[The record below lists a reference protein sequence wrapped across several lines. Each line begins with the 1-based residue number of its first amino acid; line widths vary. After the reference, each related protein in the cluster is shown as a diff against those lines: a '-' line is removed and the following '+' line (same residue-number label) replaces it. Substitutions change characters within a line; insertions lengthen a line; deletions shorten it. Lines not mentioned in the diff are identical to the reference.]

1 MNIFKKHTKLST
13 IILAS
18 LLSLSACSD
27 DDSNSVAPSTSEEHE
42 HHATD
47 EHSGSGETHSGAA
60 DEHSGHATESGDHK
74 SASSGLT
81 LGEENIKDG
90 IIFLQDTTIDGVLTV
105 NASTPGATVLK
116 NVKVTGNLL
125 IKRSG
130 RVDFSGSA
138 DVVHVGSSNTDVYA
152 FDDNAKVN
160 GHHFMGK
167 NNTFT
172 SKRFSDYQ
180 KVDWTEKAAHLST
193 GIHLA
198 YTVTGDEKGT
208 PVILI
213 HGLTD
218 GRVSWSQVAPALAKK
233 GYRVYVPELRGNGK
247 TDKPIEES
255 AYAVKEL
262 THDIAAFIDKLELKK
277 PHIVGHSFG
286 SFIAQ
291 ELAVSHADKIGSI
304 TLIGSAAAV
313 DKKNS
318 TVDWLVNGSGD
329 KSFDGVFAYDSI
341 QKLPETF
348 FEKWGENTN
357 PDEEFQAANLEHLKQ
372 VPYYAWKF
380 LVKNL
385 LKIDNSNRLS
395 SIKSDVQIIW
405 GTKDAIFDKKSQ
417 EALQDG
423 LSKAKKVVFR
433 EVKDADHNTHWGS
446 KAAVETVTDYID
458 NFIKGDK

>member
-1 MNIFKKHTKLST
+1 MEDSMYIFKNRTKLST

-18 LLSLSACSD
+18 ILSLSACSD

-42 HHATD
+42 HHATE
-47 EHSGSGETHSGAA
+47 EHSSAA
-60 DEHSGHATESGDHK
+60 DEHSHHATESGDHK
-74 SASSGLT
+74 SESSGLT
-81 LGEENIKDG
+81 LGDENIKDG
-90 IIFLQDTTIDGVLTV
+90 IIFLQDTTINGVLTV

-152 FDDNAKVN
+152 FEDNAKVN

-172 SKRFSDYQ
+172 TKRFSDYQ

-193 GIHLA
+193 GIHFA
-198 YTVTGDEKGT
+198 YTVTGDEKGA

-213 HGLTD
+213 HGLVD
-218 GRVSWSQVAPALAKK
+218 GRVSWSQVAPQLAKK

-255 AYAVKEL
+255 AYSIKEL
-262 THDIAAFIDKLELKK
+262 AKDIAAFIDKLELNK

-286 SFIAQ
+286 SFVAQ
-291 ELAVSHADKIGSI
+291 ELSISYADKIGSI
-304 TLIGSAAAV
+304 TLIGSAASV
-313 DKKNS
+313 DKKNA
-318 TVDWLVNGSGD
+318 TIDWLLNGTDD
-329 KSFDGVFAYDSI
+329 KLFDGVYAYDST
-341 QKLPETF
+341 QKLPDTF
-348 FEKWGENTN
+348 YEKWGNSTN
-357 PDEEFQAANLEHLKQ
+357 PDKDFQTAHLEHLHQ

-380 LVKNL
+380 LVKNFVAV
-385 LKIDNSNRLS
+385 DNAKRLS
-395 SIKSDVQIIW
+395 SISSNVQIIW
-405 GTKDAIFDKKSQ
+405 GSKDAIFDKKSQ
-417 EALQDG
+417 ETLQKG
-423 LSKAKKVVFR
+423 LDKAISIEFH
-433 EVKDADHNTHWGS
+433 EIKDADHNTHLGS

-458 NFIKGDK
+458 NFIKGVK

>member
-1 MNIFKKHTKLST
+1 MNIFKKNTKLST

-42 HHATD
+42 HHATE

-313 DKKNS
+313 EKKNS

-417 EALQDG
+417 EALRDG

>member
-1 MNIFKKHTKLST
+1 MNIFKNRTKLST

-18 LLSLSACSD
+18 ILSLSACSD

-42 HHATD
+42 HHAT
-47 EHSGSGETHSGAA
+47 
-60 DEHSGHATESGDHK
+60 ESGDHK

-81 LGEENIKDG
+81 LGDENIKDG
-90 IIFLQDTTIDGVLTV
+90 IIFLQDTTINGVLTV
-105 NASTPGATVLK
+105 NTSTPGATVLK

-125 IKRSG
+125 IKRAG

-152 FDDNAKVN
+152 FEDNAKVN

-172 SKRFSDYQ
+172 TKRFSDYQ
-180 KVDWTEKAAHLST
+180 EVDWTEKAAHLST

-255 AYAVKEL
+255 AYALKEL
-262 THDIAAFIDKLELKK
+262 TNDIAAFIDKLGLKK
-277 PHIVGHSFG
+277 PHIVGHSLGAFV
-286 SFIAQ
+286 AQ
-291 ELAVSHADKIGSI
+291 ELSILHADKIASI
-304 TLIGSAAAV
+304 TLIGSGAAV
-313 DKKNS
+313 DETNA
-318 TVDWLVNGSGD
+318 TIDWLVNGTGD
-329 KSFDGVFAYDSI
+329 KNFDGIFAYDST
-341 QKLPETF
+341 QKLPESF
-348 FEKWGENTN
+348 IEKWGENTN
-357 PDEEFQAANLEHLKQ
+357 SDEEFQAANLEHLKQ

-380 LVKNL
+380 LVRNL

-417 EALQDG
+417 ETLQKG
-423 LSKAKKVVFR
+423 LNKAKSIEFH
-433 EVKDADHNTHWGS
+433 EIKDADHNTHWGS

>member
-1 MNIFKKHTKLST
+1 MNIFKNRTKLST

-18 LLSLSACSD
+18 ILSLSACSEN
-27 DDSNSVAPSTSEEHE
+27 DSNSVAATSEDHE
-42 HHATD
+42 NHSTE

-60 DEHSGHATESGDHK
+60 DDHSGHATESSDHK

-81 LGEENIKDG
+81 LGDENIKDG
-90 IIFLQDTTIDGVLTV
+90 IIFLQDTTIEGVLTV
-105 NASTPGATVLK
+105 NTSTPGATVLK

-125 IKRSG
+125 IKRAG

-152 FDDNAKVN
+152 FEDNAKVN

-172 SKRFSDYQ
+172 TKRFSDYQ
-180 KVDWTEKAAHLST
+180 EVDWTEKAAHLST

-198 YTVTGDEKGT
+198 YTVSGDEKGS

-255 AYAVKEL
+255 AYALKEL
-262 THDIAAFIDKLELKK
+262 TNDIAAFIDKLELKK
-277 PHIVGHSFG
+277 PHIVGHSLGAFV
-286 SFIAQ
+286 AQ
-291 ELAVSHADKIGSI
+291 ELSILHADKIASI
-304 TLIGSAAAV
+304 TLIGSGAAV
-313 DKKNS
+313 DETNA
-318 TVDWLVNGSGD
+318 TIDWLVNGTGD
-329 KSFDGVFAYDSI
+329 KNFDGIFAYDST
-341 QKLPETF
+341 QKLPESF
-348 FEKWGENTN
+348 IEKWGNSTN
-357 PDEEFQAANLEHLKQ
+357 PDKDFQTAHLEHLHQ

-380 LVKNL
+380 LVKNFVAV
-385 LKIDNSNRLS
+385 DNAKRLS

>member
-1 MNIFKKHTKLST
+1 MNIFKNRTKLLT

-18 LLSLSACSD
+18 ILSLSACSE
-27 DDSNSVAPSTSEEHE
+27 DDSNSVAASSEDHENHSTE
-42 HHATD
+42 
-47 EHSGSGETHSGAA
+47 EHSGSTG
-60 DEHSGHATESGDHK
+60 EHSHHATESSDQK
-74 SASSGLT
+74 SESKGLT
-81 LGEENIKDG
+81 LGDENIKDG
-90 IIFLQDTTIDGVLTV
+90 IIFLQDTTINGVLTV
-105 NASTPGATVLK
+105 NTSTPGATVLK

-125 IKRSG
+125 IKRAG

-152 FDDNAKVN
+152 FDDVALVN

-172 SKRFSDYQ
+172 TKRFSDYQ
-180 KVDWTEKAAHLST
+180 EVDWTEKAAHLST
-193 GIHLA
+193 GIHLS

-208 PVILI
+208 PVVLI
-213 HGLTD
+213 HGLAD

-255 AYAVKEL
+255 AYSIKEL
-262 THDIAAFIDKLELKK
+262 AKDIAAFIDKLELNK

-286 SFIAQ
+286 SFVAQ
-291 ELAVSHADKIGSI
+291 ELSISYADKIGSI
-304 TLIGSAAAV
+304 TLIGSAASV
-313 DKKNS
+313 DKKNA
-318 TVDWLVNGSGD
+318 TIDWLLNGTDD
-329 KSFDGVFAYDSI
+329 KLFDGVYAYDST
-341 QKLPETF
+341 QKLPDTF
-348 FEKWGENTN
+348 YEKWGNSTN
-357 PDEEFQAANLEHLKQ
+357 PDKDFQTAHLEHLHQ

-380 LVKNL
+380 LVKNFVAV
-385 LKIDNSNRLS
+385 DNAKRLS
-395 SIKSDVQIIW
+395 SIISDVQIIW

-417 EALQDG
+417 DALQDG

-458 NFIKGDK
+458 SFIKEQK

>member
-1 MNIFKKHTKLST
+1 MNIFKNRTKLST

-18 LLSLSACSD
+18 ILSLSACSD
-27 DDSNSVAPSTSEEHE
+27 DDSNSVAASSEDHENHSTE
-42 HHATD
+42 
-47 EHSGSGETHSGAA
+47 EHSGSSETHSGAA

-81 LGEENIKDG
+81 LGDENIKDG
-90 IIFLQDTTIDGVLTV
+90 IIFLQDTTINGVLTV
-105 NASTPGATVLK
+105 NTSTPGATVLK

-152 FDDNAKVN
+152 FEDNAKVN

-172 SKRFSDYQ
+172 TKRFSDYQ
-180 KVDWTEKAAHLST
+180 EVDWTEKAVHLST

-255 AYAVKEL
+255 AYALKEL
-262 THDIAAFIDKLELKK
+262 TNDIAAFIDKLELKK
-277 PHIVGHSFG
+277 PHIVGHSLGAFV
-286 SFIAQ
+286 AQ
-291 ELAVSHADKIGSI
+291 ELSILHADKIASI
-304 TLIGSAAAV
+304 TLIGSGAAV
-313 DKKNS
+313 DETNA
-318 TVDWLVNGSGD
+318 TIDWLVNGTGD
-329 KSFDGVFAYDSI
+329 KNFDGIFAYDST
-341 QKLPETF
+341 QKLPDTF
-348 FEKWGENTN
+348 YEKWGNSTN
-357 PDEEFQAANLEHLKQ
+357 PDKDFQTAHLEHLHQ

-380 LVKNL
+380 LVRNL

-395 SIKSDVQIIW
+395 SITSDVQIIW

-417 EALQDG
+417 ETLQKGLNKAKSIEFCRNGDG
-423 LSKAKKVVFR
+423 LYRQLYQGRQVIINYG
-433 EVKDADHNTHWGS
+433 E
-446 KAAVETVTDYID
+446 EYL
-458 NFIKGDK
+458 

>member
-1 MNIFKKHTKLST
+1 MNIFKKNTKLST

-18 LLSLSACSD
+18 ILSLSACSD

-47 EHSGSGETHSGAA
+47 EHSGSGEMHSGAA

-74 SASSGLT
+74 SASSGLI
-81 LGEENIKDG
+81 LGDENIKDG
-90 IIFLQDTTIDGVLTV
+90 IIFLQDTTIEGVLTV
-105 NASTPGATVLK
+105 NTSTPGATVLK

-152 FDDNAKVN
+152 FEDNAKVN

-172 SKRFSDYQ
+172 TKRFSDYQ
-180 KVDWTEKAAHLST
+180 EVDWTEKAAHLST
-193 GIHLA
+193 GIHLF
-198 YTVTGDEKGT
+198 YTVSGDEKGA

-213 HGLTD
+213 HGLVD
-218 GRVSWSQVAPALAKK
+218 GRVSWSQVAPQLAKK

-255 AYAVKEL
+255 AYSIKEL
-262 THDIAAFIDKLELKK
+262 AKDIAAFIDKLELNK

-286 SFIAQ
+286 SFVAQ
-291 ELAVSHADKIGSI
+291 ELSISYADKIGSI
-304 TLIGSAAAV
+304 TLIGSAASV
-313 DKKNS
+313 DKKNA
-318 TVDWLVNGSGD
+318 TIDWLVNGTGD
-329 KSFDGVFAYDSI
+329 KNFDGIFAYDST
-341 QKLPETF
+341 QKLPESF
-348 FEKWGENTN
+348 IEKWGENTN
-357 PDEEFQAANLEHLKQ
+357 SDEEFQAANLEHLKQ

-395 SIKSDVQIIW
+395 SITSDVQIIW
-405 GTKDAIFDKKSQ
+405 GAKDAIFDKKSQ
-417 EALQDG
+417 EALRDG

>member
-1 MNIFKKHTKLST
+1 MNIFKKRTKLST

-152 FDDNAKVN
+152 FEDNAKVN

-417 EALQDG
+417 EALRDG

>member
-1 MNIFKKHTKLST
+1 MNIFKNRTKLST

-42 HHATD
+42 HHATE

-81 LGEENIKDG
+81 LGDENIKDG
-90 IIFLQDTTIDGVLTV
+90 IIFLQDTTINGVLTV
-105 NASTPGATVLK
+105 NTSTPGATVLK

-125 IKRSG
+125 IKRAG

-152 FDDNAKVN
+152 FEDNAKVN

-172 SKRFSDYQ
+172 TKRFSDYQ
-180 KVDWTEKAAHLST
+180 EVDWTENAAHLST

-255 AYAVKEL
+255 AYSIKEL
-262 THDIAAFIDKLELKK
+262 ANDIAAFIDKLELKK
-277 PHIVGHSFG
+277 PHIVGHSLGAFV
-286 SFIAQ
+286 AQ
-291 ELAVSHADKIGSI
+291 ELSILHADKIGSI
-304 TLIGSAAAV
+304 TLIGSAASV
-313 DKKNS
+313 DKKNA
-318 TVDWLVNGSGD
+318 TIDWLLNGTDD
-329 KSFDGVFAYDSI
+329 KLFDGVYAYDST
-341 QKLPETF
+341 QKLPDTF
-348 FEKWGENTN
+348 YEKWGNSMN
-357 PDEEFQAANLEHLKQ
+357 PDKDFQTAHLEHLHQ

-380 LVKNL
+380 LVKNFVAV
-385 LKIDNSNRLS
+385 DNAKRLS

>member
-1 MNIFKKHTKLST
+1 MYIFKNRTKLST

-18 LLSLSACSD
+18 ILSLSACSD

-42 HHATD
+42 HHATE
-47 EHSGSGETHSGAA
+47 EHSSAA
-60 DEHSGHATESGDHK
+60 DEHSHHATESGDHK
-74 SASSGLT
+74 SESSGLT
-81 LGEENIKDG
+81 LGDENIKDG
-90 IIFLQDTTIDGVLTV
+90 IIFLQDTTINGVLTV

-152 FDDNAKVN
+152 FEDNAKVN

-172 SKRFSDYQ
+172 TKRFSDYQ

-193 GIHLA
+193 GIHFA
-198 YTVTGDEKGT
+198 YTVTGDEKGA

-213 HGLTD
+213 HGLVD
-218 GRVSWSQVAPALAKK
+218 GRVSWSQVAPQLAKK

-255 AYAVKEL
+255 AYSIKEL
-262 THDIAAFIDKLELKK
+262 AKDIAAFIDKLELNK

-286 SFIAQ
+286 SFVAQ
-291 ELAVSHADKIGSI
+291 ELSISYADKIGSI
-304 TLIGSAAAV
+304 TLIGSAASV
-313 DKKNS
+313 DKKNA
-318 TVDWLVNGSGD
+318 TIDWLLNGTDD
-329 KSFDGVFAYDSI
+329 KLFDGVYAYDST
-341 QKLPETF
+341 QKLPDTF
-348 FEKWGENTN
+348 YEKWGNSTN
-357 PDEEFQAANLEHLKQ
+357 PDKDFQTAHLEHLHQ

-380 LVKNL
+380 LVKNFVAV
-385 LKIDNSNRLS
+385 DNAKRLS
-395 SIKSDVQIIW
+395 SISSNVQIIW
-405 GTKDAIFDKKSQ
+405 GSKDAIFDKKSQ
-417 EALQDG
+417 ETLQKG
-423 LSKAKKVVFR
+423 LDKAISIEFH
-433 EVKDADHNTHWGS
+433 EIKDADHNTHLGS

-458 NFIKGDK
+458 NFIKGVK

>member
-1 MNIFKKHTKLST
+1 MNIFKNRTKLST

-18 LLSLSACSD
+18 ILSLSACSD

-81 LGEENIKDG
+81 LGDENIKDG
-90 IIFLQDTTIDGVLTV
+90 IIFLQDTTINGVLTV
-105 NASTPGATVLK
+105 NTSTPGATVLK

-125 IKRSG
+125 IKRAG

-152 FDDNAKVN
+152 FEDNAKVN

-172 SKRFSDYQ
+172 TKRFSDYQ
-180 KVDWTEKAAHLST
+180 EVDWTEKAVHLST

-255 AYAVKEL
+255 AYALKEL
-262 THDIAAFIDKLELKK
+262 TNDIAAFIDKLELKK
-277 PHIVGHSFG
+277 PHIVGHSLGAFV
-286 SFIAQ
+286 AQ
-291 ELAVSHADKIGSI
+291 ELSILHADKIASI
-304 TLIGSAAAV
+304 TLIGSAASV
-313 DKKNS
+313 DKKNA
-318 TVDWLVNGSGD
+318 TIDWLLNGTDD
-329 KSFDGVFAYDSI
+329 KLFDGVYAYDST
-341 QKLPETF
+341 QKLPDTF
-348 FEKWGENTN
+348 YEKWGNSTN
-357 PDEEFQAANLEHLKQ
+357 PDKDFQTAHLEHLHQ
-372 VPYYAWKF
+372 VPYYALKF
-380 LVKNL
+380 LVKNFVAV
-385 LKIDNSNRLS
+385 DNTKRLS
-395 SIKSDVQIIW
+395 SITSDVQIIW

-423 LSKAKKVVFR
+423 LSKAKSIEFH
-433 EVKDADHNTHWGS
+433 EIKDADHNTHWGS

>member
-1 MNIFKKHTKLST
+1 MNIFKKNTKLST

-27 DDSNSVAPSTSEEHE
+27 DDSNSVAPSSSEEHE
-42 HHATD
+42 H
-47 EHSGSGETHSGAA
+47 
-60 DEHSGHATESGDHK
+60 HATESGDHK

-81 LGEENIKDG
+81 LGDENIKDG
-90 IIFLQDTTIDGVLTV
+90 IIFLQDTTINGVLTV
-105 NASTPGATVLK
+105 NTSTPGATVLK

-125 IKRSG
+125 IKRAG

-152 FDDNAKVN
+152 FDDVALVN

-172 SKRFSDYQ
+172 TKRFSDYQ
-180 KVDWTEKAAHLST
+180 EVDWTEKAAHLST

-218 GRVSWSQVAPALAKK
+218 GRVSWSQVAPQLAKK

-255 AYAVKEL
+255 AYALKEL
-262 THDIAAFIDKLELKK
+262 TNDIAAFIDKLELKK
-277 PHIVGHSFG
+277 PHIVGHSLGAFV
-286 SFIAQ
+286 AQ
-291 ELAVSHADKIGSI
+291 ELSILHADKIASI
-304 TLIGSAAAV
+304 TLIGSGAAV
-313 DKKNS
+313 DETNA
-318 TVDWLVNGSGD
+318 TIDWLVNGTGD
-329 KSFDGVFAYDSI
+329 KNFDGIFAYDST
-341 QKLPETF
+341 QKLPESF
-348 FEKWGENTN
+348 IEKWGENTN
-357 PDEEFQAANLEHLKQ
+357 SDEEFQAANLEHLKQ
-372 VPYYAWKF
+372 VPYYTWKF
-380 LVKNL
+380 LVRNL

>member
-1 MNIFKKHTKLST
+1 MNIFKNRTKLST

-18 LLSLSACSD
+18 ILSLSACSE
-27 DDSNSVAPSTSEEHE
+27 DDSNSVAAPTSDEHHAAEEHSSSTDE
-42 HHATD
+42 HSHHATD
-47 EHSGSGETHSGAA
+47 SGEHK
-60 DEHSGHATESGDHK
+60 TE
-74 SASSGLT
+74 SSGLT
-81 LGEENIKDG
+81 LGDENIKDG
-90 IIFLQDTTIDGVLTV
+90 IIFLQDTTINGVLTV
-105 NASTPGATVLK
+105 NTSTPGATVLK

-125 IKRSG
+125 IKRAG

-152 FDDNAKVN
+152 FDDVALVN

-172 SKRFSDYQ
+172 TKRFSDYQ
-180 KVDWTEKAAHLST
+180 EVDWTEKAAHLST
-193 GIHLA
+193 GIHLS

-208 PVILI
+208 PVVLI
-213 HGLTD
+213 HGLAD

-255 AYAVKEL
+255 AYDVKEL
-262 THDIAAFIDKLELKK
+262 TLDIAAFIDKLELKK

-286 SFIAQ
+286 SFVAQ
-291 ELAVSHADKIGSI
+291 ELSISYADKIGSI
-304 TLIGSAAAV
+304 TLIGSAASV
-313 DKKNS
+313 DKKNA
-318 TVDWLVNGSGD
+318 TIDWLLNGTDD
-329 KSFDGVFAYDSI
+329 KLFDGVYAYDST
-341 QKLPETF
+341 QKLPDTF
-348 FEKWGENTN
+348 YEKWGNSTN
-357 PDEEFQAANLEHLKQ
+357 PDKDFQTAHLEHLHQ

-380 LVKNL
+380 LVKNFVAV
-385 LKIDNSNRLS
+385 DNAKRLS
-395 SIKSDVQIIW
+395 SISSNVQIIW
-405 GTKDAIFDKKSQ
+405 GSKDALFNEKSQ
-417 EALQDG
+417 KTLQEG

>member
-1 MNIFKKHTKLST
+1 MNIFKKNTKLST

-81 LGEENIKDG
+81 LGDENIKDG
-90 IIFLQDTTIDGVLTV
+90 IIFLQDTTINGVLTV
-105 NASTPGATVLK
+105 NTSTPGATVLK

-125 IKRSG
+125 IKRAG

-152 FDDNAKVN
+152 FEDNAKVN

-172 SKRFSDYQ
+172 TKRFSDYQ
-180 KVDWTEKAAHLST
+180 EVDWTEKAAHLST

-255 AYAVKEL
+255 AYALKEL
-262 THDIAAFIDKLELKK
+262 TNDIAAFIDKLELKK
-277 PHIVGHSFG
+277 PHIVGHSLGAFV
-286 SFIAQ
+286 AQ
-291 ELAVSHADKIGSI
+291 ELSISYADKIGSI
-304 TLIGSAAAV
+304 TLIGSAASV
-313 DKKNS
+313 DKKNA
-318 TVDWLVNGSGD
+318 TIDWLLNGTDD
-329 KSFDGVFAYDSI
+329 KLFDGVYAYDST
-341 QKLPETF
+341 QKLPDTF
-348 FEKWGENTN
+348 YEKWGNSTN
-357 PDEEFQAANLEHLKQ
+357 PDKDFQTAHLEHLHQ

-380 LVKNL
+380 LVKNFVAA
-385 LKIDNSNRLS
+385 DNTKRLS

-405 GTKDAIFDKKSQ
+405 GAKDAIFDKKSQ
-417 EALQDG
+417 KTLQEG

-433 EVKDADHNTHWGS
+433 EVKDADHNTYWGS